1 MKSLFVVLCW
11 IAAIVPCRAVE
22 TGYDWKALASSG
34 TVLPGTVSGNETAFL
49 EVENTNSTELRLTLL
64 KIENPPITSM
74 QYAVNGEIAYENV
87 KGDGFLELWSLFA
100 PRKPG
105 AREER
110 YFTRTLGRSGD
121 MGIISGTSAMRP
133 FSLVFDRTGTAQ
145 APIRF
150 EINLILPGPGKVRIG
165 PLKLVEYA
173 SSGKASASSSAW
185 WSENT
190 GGWIGGIGGAGLG
203 LLGGLLSFLGLKQKA
218 QGFVIGT
225 TQALIGVGG
234 CSAVAGSVALA
245 TGQPYWVWSPLILV
259 AAILLC
265 VLPFRLRTYR
275 HLYAEIEMRRMT
287 AADAMGG
294 R

>member
-1 MKSLFVVLCW
+1 MKSIFLALCW
-11 IAAIVPCRAVE
+11 IAALLPCSAVE
-22 TGYDWKALASSG
+22 TSYDWKALAKNGTIFPGRLSS
-34 TVLPGTVSGNETAFL
+34 NEAAFL
-49 EVENTNSTELRLTLL
+49 EVENTNATELRVTLL
-64 KIENPPITSM
+64 KIENPPVSSM
-74 QYAVNGEIAYENV
+74 QYAVTGEIAYENV
-87 KGDGFLELWSLFA
+87 KGDGFLELWSVFA

-110 YFTRTLGRSGD
+110 YFTRTLGRSGE
-121 MGIISGTSAMRP
+121 MGKISGTSATRP
-133 FSLVFDRTGTAQ
+133 FSLVFDRTGTLHP
-145 APIRF
+145 PIQF

-173 SSGKASASSSAW
+173 SSGRTLANSSPW
-185 WSENT
+185 WSENS

-218 QGFVIGT
+218 HGFVIGT
-225 TQALIGVGG
+225 TQALIGVGV
-234 CSAVAGSVALA
+234 CSAVAGCVALA
-245 TGQPYWVWSPLILV
+245 TGQPYWVWSPLILI